1 MRDHIP
7 TAILLTIAVHAAC
20 LIVGGCKTTGNR
32 IQAEIDR
39 LPWRE
44 DAPDAEGPTD
54 VPAANEPDAASPA
67 LPAEPPVVE
76 LPAAE
81 LPAAEVISEMQWF
94 ERDGRAVL
102 RIKAAFSPRGYS
114 LITAHGHKDV
124 DPRPPMTESQW
135 LAANNARP
143 PQRVADG
150 YAEWVLD
157 RSCAEIAAAAQ
168 AYGRSSGP
176 VIMVFSKC
184 NVGGQ
189 VAFWVHPAQQYGTI
203 GGRAPVKNI
212 DNTGWQVEL

>member
-1 MRDHIP
+1 MKSETI
-7 TAILLTIAVHAAC
+7 IVVIMITIAAHAAC
-20 LIVGGCKTTGNR
+20 LVVGGCKTNGDR

-44 DAPDAEGPTD
+44 DAPAAD
-54 VPAANEPDAASPA
+54 VPVNEPEAPAPA
-67 LPAEPPVVE
+67 LPAEPE
-76 LPAAE
+76 APAAE
-81 LPAAEVISEMQWF
+81 PPSAEAISEMQWF
-94 ERDGRAVL
+94 EKDGRAVL
-102 RIKAAFSPRGYS
+102 RIRAAFSPRGYS
-114 LITAHGHKDV
+114 LVTAHGHKDV

-135 LAANNARP
+135 LSANNARP
-143 PQRVADG
+143 PQRIVDG

-189 VAFWVHPAQQYGTI
+189 VAFWVHPTKQYGTS

-212 DNTGWQVEL
+212 DNTGWQSEL

>member
-7 TAILLTIAVHAAC
+7 TAIMLICALQLVC
-20 LIVGGCKTTGNR
+20 LIGGGCKTTGDR

-44 DAPDAEGPTD
+44 D
-54 VPAANEPDAASPA
+54 VPAADVPVNEPEAPAPA
-67 LPAEPPVVE
+67 LPAEPE
-76 LPAAE
+76 APAAE
-81 LPAAEVISEMQWF
+81 PPSAEAISEMQWF

-114 LITAHGHKDV
+114 LVTAHGHKDV

-135 LAANNARP
+135 LAANNGRS
-143 PQRVADG
+143 PQRIVDG

-176 VIMVFSKC
+176 VIMVFCKC

-212 DNTGWQVEL
+212 DNTGWQSEL